1 MLAFILPI
9 LPAKELNAHSNRPT
23 THQIKLEKVKKYVET
38 HKKKKSKLNT
48 HKFSFAILNSRNP
61 ALLLAIAKTESN
73 FDPTAKS
80 SAGAKG
86 IFQIMRPQVADQH
99 NYELVIK
106 DAERVLDEKLK
117 IAKGDKWLAVE
128 RYNGRGREARLYRQK
143 VQKEYNKIKLALN

>member
-1 MLAFILPI
+1 MSL
-9 LPAKELNAHSNRPT
+9 
-23 THQIKLEKVKKYVET
+23 ET

-86 IFQIMRPQVADQH
+86 IFQIMRTQVADQH

>member
-1 MLAFILPI
+1 MIKTVLMLAFILPI

-86 IFQIMRPQVADQH
+86 IFQIMRTQVADQH

-117 IAKGDKWLAVE
+117 IAKGDKWLGKLGF
-128 RYNGRGREARLYRQK
+128 R
-143 VQKEYNKIKLALN
+143 KIRKSGKLVRSSSPHS